1 MEFNFQEF
9 TNKGY
14 IRKFTIET
22 SAPCKQELGPWFENV
37 ECNIEQIFKVLKG
50 ILNYSSHLNFI
61 IHQCNLLCLAY
72 SDSNKEREIG
82 LDICK
87 KEFDSIITVKKGETL
102 ECTVVELGT
111 ADTYYFQIKWKLVPS
126 PKHFAK
132 VRNVCRIACTEDGMH
147 YLFNCVTSG
156 K

>member
-1 MEFNFQEF
+1 
-9 TNKGY
+9 
-14 IRKFTIET
+14 
-22 SAPCKQELGPWFENV
+22 
-37 ECNIEQIFKVLKG
+37 
-50 ILNYSSHLNFI
+50 
-61 IHQCNLLCLAY
+61 LLCLAY

>member
-1 MEFNFQEF
+1 M
-9 TNKGY
+9 
-14 IRKFTIET
+14 
-22 SAPCKQELGPWFENV
+22 
-37 ECNIEQIFKVLKG
+37 KG
-50 ILNYSSHLNFI
+50 ILNSSYLNFI